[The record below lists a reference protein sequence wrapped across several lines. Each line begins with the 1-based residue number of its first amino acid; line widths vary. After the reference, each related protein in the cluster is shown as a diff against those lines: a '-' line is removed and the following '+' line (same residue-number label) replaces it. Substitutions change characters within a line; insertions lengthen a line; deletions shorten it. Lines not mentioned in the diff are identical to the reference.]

1 MADKKD
7 AKKNENKEQEGKK
20 KGFNFKIVLIGVP
33 LFVLQLV
40 IVYFVTANFLV
51 KPALS
56 AHAEQVKEH
65 GADGEEADA
74 EAEAEEE
81 EDSGES
87 FIYPI
92 EDLIINPAHT
102 NGKRLLLLSVGF
114 EVKSEE
120 AKKKL
125 EEKEV
130 IVKDMIIST
139 LSKKTLH
146 ELNNPQEKDSLKIEL
161 SEQIKKLMPKTKIK
175 NVYFSKYVLN

>member
-7 AKKNENKEQEGKK
+7 AKKEEKKEQEGKK
-20 KGFNFKIVLIGVP
+20 KGFNFKIILIGVP

-65 GADGEEADA
+65 GDEGEEAEA
-74 EAEAEEE
+74 EEAEEE

-125 EEKEV
+125 EEREV
-130 IVKDMIIST
+130 IVRDMIIST

-161 SEQIKKLMPKTKIK
+161 SEQIKKLIPKTKIK